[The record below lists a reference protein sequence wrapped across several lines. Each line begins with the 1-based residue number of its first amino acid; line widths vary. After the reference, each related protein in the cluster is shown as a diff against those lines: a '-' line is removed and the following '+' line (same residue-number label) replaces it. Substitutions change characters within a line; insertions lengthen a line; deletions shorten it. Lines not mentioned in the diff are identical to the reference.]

1 MNLDLRPLL
10 KGETVRMDVDACIEP
25 EAPAGV
31 ELTDRAHL
39 VGEVTNRGGYMR
51 LAATA
56 SVPYR
61 GACARCLDPVTG
73 VFSVP
78 FERTIVTEG
87 TLTEEQLEEDV
98 DEYLVLNDGMLD
110 ADDAVREA
118 LVLSFP
124 MRLLCSEDCPGL
136 CPMCGK
142 PLREGKCGCDTREI
156 DPRWA
161 VLASVRFDEDDGP
174 DGGKS

>member
-10 KGETVRMDVDACIEP
+10 KGETARMGVDIFIEP

-56 SVPYR
+56 TVPYR
-61 GACARCLDPVTG
+61 GACARCLDPVSG
-73 VFSVP
+73 VFAIP
-78 FERTIVTEG
+78 FERTVVTEG

-118 LVLSFP
+118 LILSFP
-124 MRLLCSEDCPGL
+124 MRLLCREDCPGL
-136 CPMCGK
+136 CPVCGK
-142 PLREGKCGCDTREI
+142 PLREGACGCVTREV

-161 VLASVRFDEDDGP
+161 PLAALRFDDEEEAENN
-174 DGGKS
+174 

>member
-10 KGETVRMDVDACIEP
+10 KGETARMGVDIFIEP

-56 SVPYR
+56 TVPYR
-61 GACARCLDPVTG
+61 GACARCLDPVSG
-73 VFSVP
+73 VFSIP
-78 FERTIVTEG
+78 FERTVVTEG

-98 DEYLVLNDGMLD
+98 DVYLVLNDGMLD

-118 LVLSFP
+118 LILSDASAVQGGLP
-124 MRLLCSEDCPGL
+124 RTVSGVRKTVARGRLR
-136 CPMCGK
+136 
-142 PLREGKCGCDTREI
+142 LRDTRGR
-156 DPRWA
+156 PALGTACR
-161 VLASVRFDEDDGP
+161 ASL
-174 DGGKS
+174 

>member
-10 KGETVRMDVDACIEP
+10 KGETARMGVDIFIEP

-56 SVPYR
+56 TVPYR
-61 GACARCLDPVTG
+61 GACARCLDPVSG
-73 VFSVP
+73 VFSIP
-78 FERTIVTEG
+78 FERTVVTEG

-98 DEYLVLNDGMLD
+98 QPSIS
-110 ADDAVREA
+110 
-118 LVLSFP
+118 LS
-124 MRLLCSEDCPGL
+124 M
-136 CPMCGK
+136 
-142 PLREGKCGCDTREI
+142 
-156 DPRWA
+156 
-161 VLASVRFDEDDGP
+161 
-174 DGGKS
+174 